1 MPLRSLYEYVSSLTR
16 PIRYTEETRGGE
28 SCAADSDATGLV
40 RIHDCPN
47 PPDSLHRGNRRREVA
62 VPQAV
67 MQRGLYEYVGCLTR
81 PVTIYGGNRR
91 WGRAVP
97 QTVMQRGLYQY
108 VSSLT
113 RPASPTCVGE
123 GNR

>member
-1 MPLRSLYEYVSSLTR
+1 M
-16 PIRYTEETRGGE
+16 
-28 SCAADSDATGLV
+28 
-40 RIHDCPN
+40 
-47 PPDSLHRGNRRREVA
+47 A

-67 MQRGLYEYVGCLTR
+67 MQRGLYEYVGSLTR